1 MHLHQLPRRASG
13 RPLLSVL
20 GVVLSIAVV
29 GTVVVSGLVSRLDPG
44 SAVGAKV
51 HEGIAGVR
59 VTAGGDTPVGRDD
72 GLIPEGA
79 LLTVNDDHPAMTGL
93 DRRLRAALRAA
104 TNDAALDGQPIHVTT
119 GWRSE
124 RYQAQLFEQARARHG
139 SDRVARQFVAP
150 PELSTHLTGKAVDVG
165 PLDAQLWLMEH
176 GADYGLCQTYANERW
191 HFELAAEPGGSCP
204 EMLPDA
210 SHLGR

>member
-1 MHLHQLPRRASG
+1 M
-13 RPLLSVL
+13 L
-20 GVVLSIAVV
+20 GVVLLVAVV
-29 GTVVVSGLVSRLDPG
+29 SVVAVSALVSSLGPG

-51 HEGIAGVR
+51 HDGLAEVR
-59 VTAGGDTPVGRDD
+59 ASAGGDAPVGRDD
-72 GLIPEGA
+72 GLIPKGA
-79 LLTVNDDHPAMTGL
+79 LLTVNADHPAMTGL
-93 DRRLRAALRAA
+93 EPRLRAALRAA
-104 TNDAALDGQPIHVTT
+104 TNDAALEGQPLYVTT

-124 RYQAQLFEQARARHG
+124 RYQAQLFQEARARYG
-139 SDRVARQFVAP
+139 SEEIARQFVAP

-176 GADYGLCQTYANERW
+176 GAAYGLCQTYANERW